1 MKLKEIKTAKVRAQT
16 DWNANAYQEVNV
28 EKVIEVG
35 GEIFIVHRVEEAPH
49 LFRVSHYKTGFA
61 TITAAS
67 VERAETL
74 FLDFIGEGN
83 NGEMLRDV
91 VRFCFNLY
99 GAANEMEGEQ

>member
-49 LFRVSHYKTGFA
+49 LFRVSH
-61 TITAAS
+61 
-67 VERAETL
+67 
-74 FLDFIGEGN
+74 
-83 NGEMLRDV
+83 
-91 VRFCFNLY
+91 
-99 GAANEMEGEQ
+99 